1 MARCPHCG
9 ETMAEGQETCFAC
22 GQHVRER
29 VHRRT
34 QPLNVMIFVFAG
46 VLVLAG
52 IVGVIIMNSAQA
64 RRSRAEAHKQ
74 EQARIKASER
84 AAAEAQRDSARAVA
98 RNSATAMLSTEIDK
112 LEQRF
117 DIVREEVVKEQ
128 PSPAQ
133 AKLISQIR
141 SEVVALRQLAATLTD
156 QPGSRSDSLTSL
168 LRDGERRVRT
178 LISDLGRAPK
188 K

>member
-9 ETMAEGQETCFAC
+9 ETMAKGQETCFAC

-29 VHRRT
+29 AHRRK
-34 QPLNVMIFVFAG
+34 QPINVMIFVFVGA
-46 VLVLAG
+46 LVLAG
-52 IVGVIIMNSAQA
+52 IVGIIIMNSAQA
-64 RRSRAEAHKQ
+64 RRSRAEAHKR

-84 AAAEAQRDSARAVA
+84 AAVQAQRDSARAAA
-98 RNSATAMLSTEIDK
+98 RTNAAAMLSSEIDK

-117 DIVREEVVKEQ
+117 DIVREQVVKEQ

-141 SEVVALRQLAATLTD
+141 SEVAALRQLAMSISERSE
-156 QPGSRSDSLTSL
+156 PRSDSLRSL
-168 LRDGERRVRT
+168 LRDGERTVRT
-178 LISDLGRAPK
+178 LISSLSRAPK